1 MADSVQVRWFCLLSW
16 RQPLPWAQEIGSLA
30 ELSGFAGV
38 VAVDRGGE
46 TEFAKA
52 YGLADRERLG
62 QAAAGRVTCLTT
74 PKTSAP
80 GVRVEEVGV
89 EIPSGS
95 PGLRPVLQVSA
106 RS

>member
-1 MADSVQVRWFCLLSW
+1 M
-16 RQPLPWAQEIGSLA
+16 
-30 ELSGFAGV
+30 
-38 VAVDRGGE
+38 DRGGE

-62 QAAAGRVTCLTT
+62 QAAAGQVTCLTT
-74 PKTSAP
+74 SKTSAP